1 MWSDQMA
8 TDMPGRDGDLAR
20 LRAAYERVA
29 RDGAAGQTHYVTGAS
44 GSGRSRLLRAFA
56 AQLAAL
62 DAPPTLLTGAFE
74 NGRFVAWDDGGP
86 PPERVTAVVEKVVS
100 LPEGLV
106 PYAALIGLAMS
117 RGEASLAL
125 VRRLFERNE
134 PLAPTEFLPLLIGE
148 LCSAGPVVLLVDDA
162 DQAPGGLWGDA
173 VIDLA
178 ERVGRDRPLLFVLA
192 IERPAQLD
200 AHEDDEP
207 ESLYLARRVRGR
219 ARARWLTLE
228 PVTIEALAAWTGPA
242 APEALER
249 LLDATGGRA
258 SWAADLWRHWI
269 ATGVVIAGKPAAE
282 AEAEAADGP
291 ARDRPPWTFSD
302 GGRERTLDA
311 FEDVLGGR
319 LARIAGVD
327 AEDADRTVLAG
338 VIDGARKLLAHAA
351 LEGPVFTADAIARVL
366 RRDRDALI
374 DLLDDALVHDG
385 EHPDGIVHEAGSID
399 VTDDRGAQRHLWLYR
414 FDAELDWLTLA
425 HRGLAESERR
435 EAARRLAQAL
445 IDVYGGSHYVAGTLA
460 HLYEIAGDE
469 APARRYRRLAD
480 AGADRDVLLW
490 RAEALLARADP
501 QDRADRR
508 RAGAILLAA
517 ARGLSGGGP
526 REDAVRF
533 CAAAFRLAP
542 LREDR
547 AEAQY
552 LTGVHQFRRGA
563 YDEARQALDM
573 ARALYRDLGERKGE
587 ADARAALALIESR
600 RGSAEDARL
609 ELAFVLEI
617 YREIADRDGE
627 AATRESL
634 ATIDVALG
642 APEQARA
649 HLVAVRE
656 LEAQAGDRRGA
667 ASTRLRIARLDM
679 ETGSFDAARA
689 ELDAALETYRA
700 LGDRHGEA
708 DARHNLAR
716 LGVELGSL
724 DDARREFMR
733 ILAVYRELG
742 DLVGQAATRHSLAT
756 IAIEQRVFEKA
767 RRELTHVLELGRE
780 LGDEDIVQ
788 TALEGLEVVNTAD
801 PPPLDV

>member
-1 MWSDQMA
+1 MA
-8 TDMPGRDGDLAR
+8 TDLPGRDGDLAR
-20 LRAAYERVA
+20 LHAAYARVA
-29 RDGAAGQTHYVTGAS
+29 RDGASGQTLYVTGAP

-56 AQLAAL
+56 AELEQL
-62 DAPPTLLTGAFE
+62 DDPPTLLTGAFE
-74 NGRFVAWDDGGP
+74 NGRFVAWDDSGP

-100 LPEGLV
+100 LPQGLV
-106 PYAALIGLAMS
+106 PYAALVGLAMS
-117 RGEASLAL
+117 RGEDALGL
-125 VRRLFERNE
+125 VRRLFERSD

-148 LCSAGPVVLLVDDA
+148 LCAAGPVVVLVDDA
-162 DQAPGGLWGDA
+162 DRAPGGLWGDA
-173 VIDLA
+173 VIELA

-228 PVTIEALAAWTGPA
+228 LVTIEALEAWTGPA
-242 APEALER
+242 APGVLGR
-249 LLDATGGRA
+249 LLDVTGGRA
-258 SWAADLWRHWI
+258 AWAADLWRHWC
-269 ATGVVIAGKPAAE
+269 ASGVVVAGRRE
-282 AEAEAADGP
+282 AGAD
-291 ARDRPPWTFSD
+291 ATRDPPPREFSD
-302 GGRERTLDA
+302 GGRERTLDT
-311 FEDVLGGR
+311 FDDVLGRR
-319 LARIAGVD
+319 LARLAGVD
-327 AEDADRTVLAG
+327 EDAADTSVATAVL
-338 VIDGARKLLAHAA
+338 DGARRLLAHAA
-351 LEGPVFTADAIARVL
+351 LEGAVFTADAIARVL

-374 DLLDDALVHDG
+374 DLLDDALLHDD
-385 EHPDGIVHEAGSID
+385 EHPEGVVHEAGSID
-399 VTDDRGAQRHLWLYR
+399 VADDRGAQRHLWLYR

-425 HRGLAESERR
+425 QCGLAETERR

-445 IDVYGGSHYVAGTLA
+445 IDVYGGAHYVAGTLA
-460 HLYEIAGDE
+460 RLYETAGDE

-490 RAEALLARADP
+490 RAEALLARPDP

-508 RAGAILLAA
+508 RAAEILLAA
-517 ARGLSGGGP
+517 ARGLSGNGP
-526 REDAVRF
+526 HEDAVRF
-533 CAAAFRLAP
+533 CSAAFRLAP

-547 AEAQY
+547 AEAAY
-552 LTGVHQFRRGA
+552 LTGVHRFKLA
-563 YDEARQALDM
+563 AFDDARQALDM

-587 ADARAALALIESR
+587 ADARAAVALIESR
-600 RGSAEDARL
+600 RGSPENARL

-642 APEQARA
+642 EHAAARTN
-649 HLVAVRE
+649 LVAVMA
-656 LEAQAGDRRGA
+656 LERAAGDRRGE

-679 ETGSFDAARA
+679 ELGSFDAARA
-689 ELDAALETYRA
+689 ELNAALEIYRG

-708 DARHNLAR
+708 DTRHNLAR

-724 DDARREFMR
+724 DEARREFMR
-733 ILAVYRELG
+733 VLGVYRELG
-742 DLVGQAATRHSLAT
+742 DLVGQAATRHSLAS

-780 LGDEDIVQ
+780 LGDEDVVQ